1 MMTTEIRIMMLGCIC
16 EGVGLLARQAGWLAA
31 ELGHQILTFSRYM
44 ILFVYPGISNALKLP
59 W

>member
-1 MMTTEIRIMMLGCIC
+1 MLGCIC